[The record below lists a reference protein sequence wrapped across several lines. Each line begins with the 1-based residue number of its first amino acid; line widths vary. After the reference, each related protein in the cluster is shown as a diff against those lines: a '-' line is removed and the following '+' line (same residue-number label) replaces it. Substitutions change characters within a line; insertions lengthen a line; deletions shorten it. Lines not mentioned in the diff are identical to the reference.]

1 MVDHPSSETFSGP
14 FSLGPDFQ
22 YPSLESWRAKAVS
35 GLKGRPIETLTRSID
50 AGVEVK
56 VLYSSEDH
64 PADSGIPGVFPFTR
78 GGALPGPARQSPEVC
93 ALITHPDIDIA
104 AQQISDEMHRGAH
117 SLWLRFSS
125 EVRHGISLDSLEA
138 TQGNSDG
145 IIVREVDDFEEL
157 VNGIDPTAFR
167 VHLEAGGSGIAA
179 AAAYIAAIRR
189 RGLSPDGLKGSFN
202 LDPLGSLVSDGVL
215 ISGIDRSFDL
225 MSDLARWCLGNA
237 PDIRALSVSTLPHH
251 SAGATP
257 VQELAFAL
265 ATGVEYLR
273 TLETGALHPEE
284 ACRQLRFVFATGR
297 DLFAEVAKIRAF
309 RQIWAQAAR
318 SCGVNGPEA
327 AAVIHSVS
335 SMRYLTIRDPWT
347 NLLRVTVGAFA
358 ATVAGSDLVT
368 TVPFDSLIGPSD
380 PLARRLALNTQTI
393 LNEECHLSRVIDPGG
408 GSWFIEKLTDDL
420 AHAAWSLF
428 QEIEDKGG
436 MRRLVIENQLAGM
449 LAGASESARHEV
461 ASRKAPI
468 TGVSTWPLMEE
479 KGVTREAPDLAA
491 ILGGLTSRPSPGA
504 RDADVQKALAHLGDQ
519 AQRHLSIIE
528 AAIEA
533 AERGATLAEISTAL
547 RGHGSPSRTTALPV
561 IRDAT
566 PFEDLRSLSDA
577 VLKRTGAR
585 PRIFLANL
593 GPIPENTVRAIFAK
607 NFFEA
612 GGIQTLNDGSFDTL
626 ESMSRHFTAS
636 GAAIA
641 CICGSD
647 RRYGEEAE
655 PTAQALKQAGATTVC
670 LAGRPGDNE
679 DPWREAGV
687 DHFIFVGCDA
697 LEILQSLMTKLGV
710 PS

>member
-1 MVDHPSSETFSGP
+1 MADHPSSETFSGP
-14 FSLGPDFQ
+14 FSLGPDFPN
-22 YPSLESWRAKAVS
+22 PSLESWRAKAVS

-50 AGVEVK
+50 DGVEVK

-64 PADSGIPGVFPFTR
+64 PADSGTPGVFPFTR
-78 GGALPGPARQSPEVC
+78 GGTLPGPARQSPEVC
-93 ALITHPDIDIA
+93 ALITHPDVDVA

-117 SLWLRFSS
+117 SLWLRLSS
-125 EVRHGISLDSLEA
+125 GVRHGIDLDSPEA
-138 TQGNSDG
+138 TQSNSDG
-145 IIVREVDDFEEL
+145 IILQDVDDFEEL
-157 VNGIDPTAFR
+157 INDIDPTAFG
-167 VHLEAGGSGIAA
+167 VHLEAGGSGVAA
-179 AAAYIAAIRR
+179 AATYIAAIRR

-202 LDPLGSLVSDGVL
+202 LDPLGSLVSDGFL
-215 ISGIDRSFDL
+215 ISGINRSFDL
-225 MSDLARWCLGNA
+225 MSDLARWCLENA
-237 PDIRALSVSTLPHH
+237 PGIRALSVSTLPHH

-273 TLETGALHPEE
+273 TMENGGIHPEE
-284 ACRQLRFVFATGR
+284 ACRQLRFVFASGR

-318 SCGVNGPEA
+318 SSGVNGPEA

-335 SMRYLTIRDPWT
+335 SMRNQTIRDPWT

-368 TVPFDSLIGPSD
+368 TMPFDSLIGPSD

-393 LNEECHLSRVIDPGG
+393 LNEECHVNRVIDPGG
-408 GSWFIEKLTDDL
+408 GSWFIEKLTDEL

-428 QEIEDKGG
+428 QEIENRGG

-449 LAGASESARHEV
+449 LAPASETARHDV
-461 ASRKAPI
+461 AHRKTPI
-468 TGVSTWPLMEE
+468 TGVSTWPLLEE
-479 KGVTREAPDLAA
+479 KGVTRDAPNVAA
-491 ILGGLTSRPSPGA
+491 ILDRLISRPSPGSGSP
-504 RDADVQKALAHLGDQ
+504 DVQKALAPLGDQ
-519 AQRHLSIIE
+519 AQRRDSVIE
-528 AAIEA
+528 TAIEA
-533 AERGATLAEISTAL
+533 AGRGATLAEISKAL
-547 RGHGSPSRTTALPV
+547 RSDGGPTRTIPLPV

-593 GPIPENTVRAIFAK
+593 GPIPEHTARATFAK

-612 GGIQTLNDGSFDTL
+612 GGIQTLNDGGFDTV
-626 ESMSRHFTAS
+626 ESIRRQFTAS

-647 RRYGEEAE
+647 RRYGEDAE
-655 PTAQALKQAGATTVC
+655 PTARALKQAGATTVC

-679 DPWREAGV
+679 GPWREAGI

-697 LEILQSLMTKLGV
+697 LETLQSLMAELEVK
-710 PS
+710 S